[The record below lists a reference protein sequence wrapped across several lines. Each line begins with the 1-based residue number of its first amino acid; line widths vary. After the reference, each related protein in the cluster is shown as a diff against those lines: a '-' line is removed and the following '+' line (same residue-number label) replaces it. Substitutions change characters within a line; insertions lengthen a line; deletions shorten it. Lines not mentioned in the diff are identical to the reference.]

1 MNLEYNKDIVV
12 SIAAH
17 LIEPFHALTIDVAS
31 NRTSL
36 KETFDA
42 LHSFLQTCRVTE
54 SFFRFAEP
62 AFPGFVS
69 PNLLNKT
76 KTVYKPEV
84 VEAVMSMAE
93 EYEDDCIPPN
103 SGLVP
108 WT

>member
-1 MNLEYNKDIVV
+1 MNLEYIKVIVV
-12 SIAAH
+12 SIAALGIH
-17 LIEPFHALTIDVAS
+17 LIEPFHALTIDVSS

-42 LHSFLQTCRVTE
+42 
-54 SFFRFAEP
+54 P
-62 AFPGFVS
+62 ASGSVS